1 MVFEN
6 SVVTVGDQNGTSRS
20 APNVVL
26 NKDLTS
32 PIVINFTQARR
43 GVGLFNTSLL
53 DAETLEVFDASDV
66 LLDSLALSS
75 GVINFGGFVSDEL
88 IAKAV
93 ITPLAP
99 TNGSIFIDDLMVSA
113 VPIPPA
119 LWLFGSGLLGLIGIA
134 RRKKAA

>member
-1 MVFEN
+1 
-6 SVVTVGDQNGTSRS
+6 VVTVGDQGGTSRS

-26 NKDLTS
+26 NKDVTN

-43 GVGLFNTSLL
+43 GVGLFNTSLV
-53 DAETLEVFDASDV
+53 DAETFEVFDVNDV
-66 LLDSLALSS
+66 LIGSLALSDS
-75 GVINFGGFVSDEL
+75 VINFGGFVSDEL
-88 IAKAV
+88 ISKAV

-119 LWLFGSGLLGLIGIA
+119 FWLFGSGLLGMIGIA
-134 RRKKAA
+134 RRKQSA